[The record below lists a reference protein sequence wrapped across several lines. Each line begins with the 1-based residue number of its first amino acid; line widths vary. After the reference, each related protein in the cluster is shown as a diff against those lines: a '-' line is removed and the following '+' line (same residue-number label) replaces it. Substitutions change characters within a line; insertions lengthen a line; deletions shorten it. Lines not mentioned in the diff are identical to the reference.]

1 MADYFLKILSGPH
14 LGAEVVLGDGR
25 YVMGS
30 DEDCDILLDDGSIA
44 AHHLSLKVSGG
55 EIRIAAM
62 DDAVYVDGKKA
73 EPGDVPLL
81 PYRIVTVGTTHFG
94 VGISGE
100 KWPPFDLPAIHGPER
115 PLEETEDPAGREAG
129 RGRSGKDRK
138 RRLLVC
144 AGLAAAIPAFLLV
157 LFSVISRPLPAEAPA
172 GPYDPAERLACVRR
186 ALEDLGLAG
195 IKASVLEDGR
205 MEVRGFVE
213 TAGEKRKLAEAL
225 RPFRSGPAPLLV
237 RVAVSGRMVEDCR
250 DILGSLG
257 LDLNVESGGPGK
269 IILTGHASDEGLL
282 NRGIAL
288 LRQDLPALR
297 DVENRVAALAWPVIE
312 TGAAVPGSAGEPVR
326 SALPALSVSLGPVPF
341 LTLAGGKKFFE
352 GARWEEGTFI
362 KAIGPDG
369 IVLTREDE
377 TVHLFEGGKP

>member
-14 LGAEVVLGDGR
+14 LGAEVVLRDGR

-44 AHHLSLKVSGG
+44 ARHLSLQVSGG

-62 DDAVYVDGKKA
+62 DDAVYVDGEKA

-115 PLEETEDPAGREAG
+115 PLKETEDPAGREAACG
-129 RGRSGKDRK
+129 QAGKDRGK
-138 RRLLVC
+138 RRLLF
-144 AGLAAAIPAFLLV
+144 AGLTAAIPVFLLV
-157 LFSVISRPLPAEAPA
+157 FFSLIAPPLPPETPA
-172 GPYDPAERLACVRR
+172 GPSDPAERLAGVRG
-186 ALEDLGLAG
+186 ALENLGIAG
-195 IKASVLEDGR
+195 IKASILEDGR

-213 TAGEKRKLAEAL
+213 TAGEKRRLVEAL
-225 RPFRSGPAPLLV
+225 RPFRTEPVPLLV
-237 RVAVSGRMVEDCR
+237 RVAVNGRMVEDCR

-269 IILTGHASDEGLL
+269 IVLTGQAPDEGLL

-297 DVENRVAALAWPVIE
+297 DVENRVVALAWPVIE
-312 TGAAVPGSAGEPVR
+312 TAAAVPGSAGEPVR

-341 LTLAGGKKFFE
+341 LSLAGGKKFFE

-369 IVLTREDE
+369 IVLTRAEE
-377 TVHLFEGGKP
+377 TVHLFEGGRP